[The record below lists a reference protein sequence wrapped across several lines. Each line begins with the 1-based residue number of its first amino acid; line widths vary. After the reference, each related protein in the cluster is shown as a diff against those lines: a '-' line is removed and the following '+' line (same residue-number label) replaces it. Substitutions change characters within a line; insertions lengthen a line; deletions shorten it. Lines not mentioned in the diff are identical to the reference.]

1 MEKILV
7 IGAGL
12 LGSRLIE
19 QATGKYEVHGADI
32 DSSLAEP
39 GCQFHVLDITDK
51 KADNDLILS
60 LRPAAVFHTAAM
72 TNVDQCELEM
82 ERALKVNGT
91 ATGYIALACAKVNA
105 YLCYISTDYVFGGKK
120 GNYNEKDVPK
130 PISQYG
136 RSKLLGEQEVSCL
149 KERWKW
155 IICRSSILYG
165 AYKKRFNF
173 VTWEID
179 ELKAGHSISIV
190 RDQTSSQTLAD
201 DLADACLQ
209 LWRKDARGL
218 YHVAGHEAI
227 SRFDFA
233 MKICD
238 VFGLDKGL
246 VKAVTT
252 EELKQKAI
260 RPANS
265 SMDVAK
271 VEGLL
276 GRRMLDIK
284 EGLERM
290 KGQWEKIPPGEMGPT
305 TRTA

>member
-1 MEKILV
+1 MDRILI
-7 IGAGL
+7 IGTGL
-12 LGSRLIE
+12 LGSRLIA
-19 QATGKYEVHGADI
+19 QSTGTYDVHGADI
-32 DSSLAEP
+32 DSSLIEP

-51 KADNDLILS
+51 KAVNDLIGS

-91 ATGYIALACAKVNA
+91 ATGYIALACAKVDA
-105 YLCYISTDYVFGGKK
+105 YLCYISTDYVFDGRK
-120 GNYNEKDVPK
+120 GNYNEKDEPK

-173 VTWEID
+173 VTWVID

-190 RDQTSSQTLAD
+190 RDQMGSPTLAD

-218 YHVAGHEAI
+218 YHVAGREAI
-227 SRFDFA
+227 SRFAFA
-233 MKICD
+233 MKICE
-238 VFGLDKGL
+238 VFGLDTKL
-246 VKAVTT
+246 IKSVTT
-252 EELKQKAI
+252 EELKQKAT

-271 VEGLL
+271 VEQLL
-276 GRRMLDIK
+276 KKNMLNIVK
-284 EGLERM
+284 GLEKM
-290 KGQWEKIPPGEMGPT
+290 KGQIGL
-305 TRTA
+305 RD